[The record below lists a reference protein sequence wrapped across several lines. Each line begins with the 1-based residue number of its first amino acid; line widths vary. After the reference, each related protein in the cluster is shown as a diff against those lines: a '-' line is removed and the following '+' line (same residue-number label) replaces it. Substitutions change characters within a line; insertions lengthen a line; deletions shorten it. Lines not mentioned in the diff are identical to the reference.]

1 MKRYAF
7 ATLWLALLGQALWMI
22 GASIAAHA
30 LGDKVL
36 DDSVSVIGFAAFA
49 ATGGRVRWL
58 AAALRVLIALA
69 FLASVADRFGLLG
82 PPGASG
88 VGWGDFAHF
97 IAYTRT
103 VNAFVPA
110 SWAPT
115 LAGLATLG
123 EATLGMALL
132 LGVRLRLAALGSAA
146 LLLLYG
152 TAMTLS
158 LRIGAQFAYAVC
170 VLFAGA
176 WSLAASDASA
186 LSLDGHTARR
196 ALRAVH
202 P

>member
-7 ATLWLALLGQALWMI
+7 AALWFALLGQALWMT
-22 GASIAAHA
+22 GTSIASHA

-36 DDSVSVIGFAAFA
+36 YDSVIVVGFAAFA
-49 ATGGRVRWL
+49 AKGGRLRWL
-58 AAALRVLIALA
+58 AAALRILIALA

-82 PPGASG
+82 PPGTSG

-103 VNAFVPA
+103 VNAFLPA
-110 SWAPT
+110 NWAPA
-115 LAGLATLG
+115 LAGLATLA
-123 EATLGMALL
+123 EAALGLALL
-132 LGVRLRLAALGSAA
+132 LGVRLRLAALGSAV

-158 LRIGAQFAYAVC
+158 LGVGAQFAYAVC
-170 VLFAGA
+170 VLSAGA

-196 ALRAVH
+196 ALRAAH